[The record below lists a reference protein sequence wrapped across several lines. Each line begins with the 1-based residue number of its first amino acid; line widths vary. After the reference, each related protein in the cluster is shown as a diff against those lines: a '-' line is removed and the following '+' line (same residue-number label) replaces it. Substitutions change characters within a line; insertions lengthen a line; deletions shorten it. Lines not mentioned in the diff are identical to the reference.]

1 MIAALRQ
8 QFSRKRD
15 RNRPPAA
22 ERGQVQPARDIGGG
36 GERPL
41 HMPQQIGNHFR
52 RDAQLAVGKVL
63 DEDGAEKRVIGRA
76 DTDGKGSTQTRSEVV
91 EQDGP
96 RPGRLPGGDQKAAST
111 LQTGIVEVKERVLR
125 GVIAIVDRDPKAAV
139 DDQARH
145 FLLAQ
150 IFSVDRNCRCTIG
163 PEVKEM
169 RLAAARRTMQHKR
182 PRRPVRPPVDPA
194 DGRSITLRY

>member
-96 RPGRLPGGDQKAAST
+96 RPGRLPGGDQKAASA
-111 LQTGIVEVKERVLR
+111 G
-125 GVIAIVDRDPKAAV
+125 
-139 DDQARH
+139 
-145 FLLAQ
+145 LL
-150 IFSVDRNCRCTIG
+150 
-163 PEVKEM
+163 PEVSV
-169 RLAAARRTMQHKR
+169 AAGSTTRTIRRTF
-182 PRRPVRPPVDPA
+182 
-194 DGRSITLRY
+194 DGLKWKV